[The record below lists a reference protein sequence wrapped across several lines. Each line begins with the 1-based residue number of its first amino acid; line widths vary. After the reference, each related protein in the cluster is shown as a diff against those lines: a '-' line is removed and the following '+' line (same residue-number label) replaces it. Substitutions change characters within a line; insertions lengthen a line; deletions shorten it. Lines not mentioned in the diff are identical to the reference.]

1 MPFLRQSMSFYWL
14 IPFIAMLILA
24 TCNGAIIFSEKKDGK
39 KYSLLIF
46 NSGLFVWSAIDALI
60 WINSIDLEFGLALQ
74 RVMSVFWLSIG
85 FLFLNFVFEML
96 NKKRNAQYYLALIF
110 SVILITTS
118 VFSDK
123 IISGVDKVFWGIV
136 LVFGDWIL
144 FALVLVVSP
153 MVYAL
158 SLILKARKTETDRRL
173 KDIYKILVVGSILVI
188 ILESSVDIILPVV
201 FHTKIISMATLGNAI
216 LAAFL
221 LWIIGKYRFLELSFE
236 EFSKNIFDKV
246 NEGVIITSVGGTTLM
261 MNNAAKN
268 FLKKS
273 ENDIRKIIESEN
285 AGSSII
291 KSKISDLVTGESSYL
306 NISSNR
312 IFDSMNQPLN
322 LYLIN
327 DVSELVKFKNS
338 LQDKIEEMQ
347 ITLYRIGHDIKGPAG
362 AIKQLVLFGKT
373 DKDNIDLYLGKMEIS
388 INQLINFIQEVESLI
403 RMKETVAVA
412 SEVNLSELIKRCW
425 EELGFFRQNNKHRL
439 ELDIQADSINTDPN
453 LIYTVLLNIISNAIK
468 YHDLG
473 NKEENIITVSS
484 QEKKK
489 TIEIEISDNGMGMDK
504 TTADNVYKLFYR
516 GNSTQKG
523 AGLGMYIVK
532 QAVEKIHG
540 TIAVSTAPHKGTTF
554 TLTIPVKCL
563 NK

>member
-1 MPFLRQSMSFYWL
+1 MGYYGL

-60 WINSIDLEFGLALQ
+60 WINSVDHEFGLALQ
-74 RVMSVFWLSIG
+74 RVMSIVWLSIG

-96 NKKRNAQYYLALIF
+96 NKKRNLQYYMAL
-110 SVILITTS
+110 
-118 VFSDK
+118 
-123 IISGVDKVFWGIV
+123 IISGLLVTTTLFTNKIIVGVESAFWGIV
-136 LVFGDWIL
+136 PVLGEWIL
-144 FALVLVVSP
+144 IALMLVILP
-153 MVYAL
+153 MIYGIV
-158 SLILKARKTETDRRL
+158 LILKARNAETDIRL
-173 KDIYKILVVGSILVI
+173 KKIYGILVVGCILVI
-188 ILESSVDIILPVV
+188 VLESSVDIILPVI
-201 FHTKIISMATLGNAI
+201 FKTKLISMATLGNAI

-221 LWIIGKYRFLELSFE
+221 LWIIGKYRFLELSVE
-236 EFSKNIFDKV
+236 EFSQNIFDKV
-246 NEGVIITSVGGTTLM
+246 NEGVIITSADGNTLM
-261 MNNAAKN
+261 INNAAKN
-268 FLKKS
+268 FLKKGES
-273 ENDIRKIIESEN
+273 EIRKIVDSDN
-285 AGSSII
+285 TGNSLI
-291 KSKISDLVTGESSYL
+291 KSKISDLVTGESTYL

-312 IFDSMNQPLN
+312 IFDSMNRPLN

-373 DKDNIDLYLGKMEIS
+373 DKDNIDLYLDKIEIS
-388 INQLINFIQEVESLI
+388 ISQLINFIQEVEALI
-403 RMKETVAVA
+403 RMKEAVAVA
-412 SEVNLSELIKRCW
+412 SEVNLIELVKRCW
-425 EELGFFRQNNKHRL
+425 DELGFFRQNNKHRL
-439 ELDIQADSINTDPN
+439 ELNIQTEIITTDQN
-453 LIYTVLLNIISNAIK
+453 SIYTVLLNIISNAIK
-468 YHDLG
+468 YHDLE

-484 QEKKK
+484 QIKNSS
-489 TIEIEISDNGMGMDK
+489 IEIEISDNGMGMEK

-532 QAVEKIHG
+532 QAIEKIHG
-540 TIAVSTAPHKGTTF
+540 TIAVSTMPHKGTTF
-554 TLTIPVKCL
+554 VLTIPVKCIT
-563 NK
+563 K